1 MSCFKA
7 VLSIVCVLVL
17 LFENCEA
24 VEAFEKSPKDQKEK
38 STKLPPC
45 KSCTVL
51 VESFKLGLEKTSRGK
66 HAGGDAAWEE
76 EKLRSYKTSEV
87 RLVEVQEQ
95 LCSDVKRGQDQ
106 CHTMANDHEHLLEDW
121 FLHKQSDS
129 PDLHAWLCIDKLQ
142 LCCPGGHFG
151 PECKLCTDC
160 NGNGKCKGSGTRK
173 GNGKCACDA
182 GFTGENCKKCAD
194 NHYEAYNDGKK
205 MLCSPCHK
213 SCDDKGCTGA
223 GPKACRNCKDGWIMG
238 NDPVGCQDINECLL
252 QNRPCRPNQ
261 FCVNDEGSYT
271 CLECDRSC
279 EGCDGDGPDM
289 CRKCAAGFA
298 LKDGKCQDESSEQ
311 RDQFVNI
318 TRLLTYF
325 GLCIA
330 TCVIFQSSTHIAY
343 IVGAAVAI
351 YIAASEYWLNSSAS
365 SGAAKPQFDTKQLE
379 DLIMKSL

>member
-24 VEAFEKSPKDQKEK
+24 VEAFDKSPEDQKEK

-51 VESFKLGLEKTSRGK
+51 VESFKLGLEKTSRVK
-66 HAGGDAAWEE
+66 HAGGDAAWEG

-95 LCSDVKRGQDQ
+95 FR
-106 CHTMANDHEHLLEDW
+106 
-121 FLHKQSDS
+121 
-129 PDLHAWLCIDKLQ
+129 
-142 LCCPGGHFG
+142 
-151 PECKLCTDC
+151 
-160 NGNGKCKGSGTRK
+160 KCKGSGTRK

-182 GFTGENCKKCAD
+182 GFTGENCNKCAD

>member
-1 MSCFKA
+1 MCG
-7 VLSIVCVLVL
+7 VHMLHLLSVL
-17 LFENCEA
+17 LLLGINCGA
-24 VEAFEKSPKDQKEK
+24 VKGFDKSPQEQKEK
-38 STKLPPC
+38 SSKLPPC

-51 VESFKLGLEKTSRGK
+51 VESFKLGLDKTSRGK

-87 RLVEVQEQ
+87 RLVEVQEH
-95 LCSDVKRGQDQ
+95 LCSDVRRGQDQ
-106 CHTMANDHEHLLEDW
+106 CHTMANDHEHLLEEW
-121 FLHKQSDS
+121 FVHKQTDM
-129 PDLHAWLCIDKLQ
+129 PDLHAWLCIEQ
-142 LCCPGGHFG
+142 LKVCCPDDHYG
-151 PECKLCTDC
+151 PECKQCTDC

-182 GFTGENCKKCAD
+182 GFTGDNCNTCAD
-194 NHYEAYNDGKK
+194 NYYEAYNDGKK
-205 MLCSPCHK
+205 MLCSTCHR
-213 SCDDKGCTGA
+213 SCGDTGCTGA
-223 GPKACRNCKDGWIMG
+223 GPKACRNCKEGWIMG
-238 NDPVGCQDINECLL
+238 TDPAGCQDINECLV
-252 QNRPCRPNQ
+252 QKRPCRPNQ
-261 FCVNDEGSYT
+261 FCVNDEGTYS

-279 EGCDGDGPDM
+279 DGCDGDGPDM
-289 CRKCAAGFA
+289 CKKCSTGYT
-298 LKDGKCQDESSEQ
+298 LKDGKCLDESSDQ

-351 YIAASEYWLNSSAS
+351 YIAASEYWLSSTAS
-365 SGAAKPQFDTKQLE
+365 QGAAKPQFDTKQLE